1 MSTLHTIA
9 KSPDSRLL
17 DSCQPLLSQG
27 DAVLLLEDGVLYASR
42 SDLLDGLS
50 SKRKVYALREDIN
63 ARGLQ
68 DKLSS
73 QVEVIST
80 RRFVQLCCD
89 HKKVIN
95 WF

>member
-9 KSPDSRLL
+9 KSPNSNLL
-17 DSCQPLLSQG
+17 DSCTQLLSG
-27 DAVLLLEDGVLYASR
+27 NDALLFIEDGVIYASR
-42 SDLLDGLS
+42 SDLLASLPA
-50 SKRKVYALREDIN
+50 KRKLFALREDVS

-68 DKLSS
+68 NKIAEN
-73 QVEVIST
+73 VELVSM
-80 RRFVQLCCD
+80 RKFVQLCCD